1 MEKEIMITMVSMKS
15 KYIIGILLLFVMF
28 GCNSQK
34 NKLQSILEH
43 GYETNFTH
51 RLADIYVNIFITT
64 AENKENIKTVC
75 LPITTIISK
84 LAEDSLTKNIAA
96 NEDYLK
102 QVIVNQQPV
111 VLPVGH
117 TLFNDVLQS
126 SEEVQVIYNNGGY
139 KALLQNYFFRSYIE
153 LNDWWDFCLD
163 KVHSACDASVYYRRT
178 PVYLYYRDDD
188 VVMDVSKQL
197 TILSLLF
204 QNGIYCYLD
213 ENGNTSVLSLSQDYV
228 DIIPFPVLECR

>member
-1 MEKEIMITMVSMKS
+1 MSTA
-15 KYIIGILLLFVMF
+15 KYIILFLLGTLFIACSQEKNDLQGIL
-28 GCNSQK
+28 N
-34 NKLQSILEH
+34 H

-64 AENKENIKTVC
+64 AENNENIKTVC

-96 NEDYLK
+96 NENYLK
-102 QVIVNQQPV
+102 QVIVNQQAV

-139 KALLQNYFFRSYIE
+139 RALLQNYFFRSYSE

-163 KVHSACDASVYYRRT
+163 KVHSACDASVYYRRS

-188 VVMDVSKQL
+188 VVMDVNKQL